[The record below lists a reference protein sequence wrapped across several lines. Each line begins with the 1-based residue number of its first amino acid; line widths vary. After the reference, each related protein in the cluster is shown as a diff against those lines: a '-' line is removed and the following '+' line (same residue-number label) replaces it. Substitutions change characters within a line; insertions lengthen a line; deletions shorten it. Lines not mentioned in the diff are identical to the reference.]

1 MIVIHGISQKY
12 QPLYSD
18 RPGMCSGSGIY
29 IYSSL
34 YAGITLLAPCLTG
47 MLLQESVGVNTNEG
61 AVLDISSIY
70 RLG

>member
-1 MIVIHGISQKY
+1 
-12 QPLYSD
+12 
-18 RPGMCSGSGIY
+18 MCSGSGIY

-47 MLLQESVGVNTNEG
+47 MLLQESVGVNSNEG